1 MPRDAYRIGDSR
13 NFKEEEEKGFLSE
26 FTSGFSSGVD
36 TTMGTLGGVAAL
48 FNTVTGDEEEAI
60 EYLNYASQKFQ
71 DASESTGSVQSIEEI
86 EGAEDFVRWALYSA
100 GTIVPSIATS
110 VVGGGVGGYLG
121 KKVAEKAV
129 KDKIKKEVYD
139 KVQDDVSEAAKKRM
153 YRETLAGATQ
163 PYRGFGQAAGAF
175 TASAAQNTGSTY
187 LDIYEETGI
196 EAPDVALAA
205 GVASGALDA
214 ITPFVIL
221 RRIMPPTVFTKFKD
235 KLSDRIVENGG
246 VIRRSMLEATKQAG
260 FEGFTEA
267 TQELIQATAV
277 GMMRNDPTGGF
288 AEYADE
294 FVRNLE
300 NLEADEQLRSR
311 LLNAAAV
318 GAIGG
323 TFTGGVS
330 GVFKGEKRRV
340 EDARKG
346 KEQET
351 EADKPSEEQQSEDSE
366 EAQIQAII
374 REFDGRI
381 DRKAARRILVERQT
395 NQETA
400 RQELGEEQEA
410 AEQQAP
416 FSPLDQAPEEESLA
430 LEATRQRQRV
440 AREQAQGLGGEPRRR
455 GVTVDEQRARVY
467 EEELNESMG
476 RVLRGRRVLNEIVP
490 VSLYEGTTTPEENA
504 LAAQEAERITVLPS
518 GPTIELGPN
527 RTMDELAGVARVD
540 AQGNTTISGQTVD
553 YQGIQGTL
561 KKRDDGV
568 FVVVTPEGDEVVVE
582 SGESQAGSTAAALLG
597 VRPVDINVDTPAPDI
612 QFNQED
618 QTFISRGKKYR
629 YIETRYNDDGQ
640 PVAIDAETM
649 DGQPRVFRSKRT
661 LRAMEAERAKIQQSE
676 MTQNLATGP
685 AQFDDLS
692 ETLQMAVFD
701 QRETQG
707 VDTATDSV
715 TREEIEA
722 AVESAP
728 ASIQASL
735 RRETEALFA
744 RDTETEFDIRQ
755 TFKDEDQWLSF
766 EGDVVNANQET
777 LEARQERLDLLS
789 GQPNKPANSDDL
801 ITIKGV
807 EGVAEKVG
815 NAMRR
820 KAFFKLEVDGQ
831 ETNLEVTPADNI
843 SEIDSSVDSA
853 SATNEIQQ
861 AIFDLIEAGLPTEF
875 VDDIQAIAVHLAK
888 DMDALGATANDRM
901 SLDSAMVSKSLVDP
915 DSDRELRYVLAH
927 EAWHVID
934 NKADV
939 SGTLPSFN
947 VEITFG
953 AEGPKIV
960 LGDALA
966 DLYDNYLQGT
976 ELGRRFTYPF
986 NEIEQRLST
995 EADPAKLESIVES
1008 VKNFI
1013 KKETFAQLGAVY
1025 VSNPRLLKQQAPE
1038 AYNVIRT
1045 IRDNPKLV
1053 TGDED
1058 ARVQDTQVGIQP
1070 EGTGVQGEVRPSP
1083 VSGSNEVEAD
1093 GGTREAGLDGA
1104 EAGQADQD
1112 VGGETQQEAGDS
1124 DGLTVLSQTNP
1135 VEISGLLDQILEF
1148 EIPALRSRG
1157 VNIDPVALRQND
1169 SYTPKPDVNFRL
1181 PEGFRFDNKR
1191 SLDPNKGPQR
1201 FDEGSG
1207 VRLFSRYIFRQFED
1221 GTDIAGVVI
1230 HAPENLHIAFSGNL
1244 PIRGNRIG
1252 VFQTER
1258 DAIQAVVRSGKAE
1271 IATKN
1276 PVPNI
1281 TEEQRQSLVVQEGNF
1296 RPVVK
1301 VEELIV
1307 SRTANFQSEGTYDVE
1322 FPDGSVEQIFRD
1334 TLQFSTPRWMLV
1346 GIPETD
1352 IQATTGIGD
1361 NRTEALKTLIK
1372 RKGFD
1377 LFDGDDLATPSR
1389 DFETGVVSGLPEGYE
1404 HTQPTLSNPQT
1415 DGSPTSLAIYDSY
1428 VTKNGERVG
1437 FIEAMRGRVA
1447 AINLE
1452 TGERTPFET
1461 TREAVLHIV
1470 ERDMG
1475 PQTDATAQAE
1485 AAPETD
1491 IVPESQTE
1499 KIEDF
1504 GEKIGGARK
1513 DLVSEYRDQLSQE
1526 EIDIASV
1533 PLSKSFP
1540 APNYVKMAEA
1550 GIDQEKLAAIAMRRA
1565 EIPAKPRRAT
1575 KLRFWAEDVQRIKEL
1590 TQQVLDGE
1598 LSPADMVD
1606 DRSSRNTLP
1615 VIAQVD
1621 INNLAKAAV
1630 YRISEFKGFARQA
1643 DGTRISGDKLYH
1655 IRKGNDMRRL
1665 GDAYETLEE
1674 VQAAL
1679 ATELEK
1685 LGTEKRTKKQSK
1697 ISAYRDRRTGEV
1709 YLGWK
1714 GATGVLRLKDFD
1726 TSKEAFSYLEQNREE
1741 MEALLEE
1748 KKAQPEMRGAENR
1761 ERIGKERRTGGD
1773 MANITPQMFSDAF
1786 GFRGVEFGN
1795 WVENDKRQR
1804 DLNQA
1809 YDGLMD
1815 LAETLGIPPKAVS
1828 LNGTLG
1834 LAFGARGKGG
1844 KRPAAAHY
1852 EPNKVVINLTKKA
1865 GAGSLAHEWWHAL
1878 DNYFGK
1884 QRKVGFITDGDRR
1897 NRTLRS
1903 PDDDAVRLELMS
1915 KFSDIVT
1922 AINTSDL
1929 KKRSSELDKGRSN
1942 KYWSTQIEMTARAFE
1957 SYVKDKLAGEGI
1969 TNDYLANIASDDGS
1983 SKYPYPN
1990 AGEKEAI
1997 NQTFDALFE
2006 EMQSKETDKGVTL
2019 FVKRLSGQTQSYENA
2034 KATGQ
2039 LMDGTPSTSEFTLH
2053 DETNS
2058 EIFLR
2063 KFQDQFLPLKRAEQ
2077 AATEFLGVKELP
2089 ENMQTYVGETLSSGK
2104 IKADYDQL
2112 EANYVRPV
2120 GEILRDNNIDIDDFA
2135 LYLYAKHAPERND
2148 YIAKINPSLE
2158 NGSGMSN
2165 EDADRVIKQAEADG
2179 TASAMEEG
2187 ARLVYKMLGENR
2199 ERMQEAGLVDDDT
2212 IDGWNARYQFYVPL
2226 KGFASSLDDNAELT
2240 SVRGLPKGF
2249 NISGK
2254 EVFSALGRES
2264 TADNPLLYAL
2274 NDVENKIVRARRNEV
2289 AQRLL
2294 NLARAT
2300 SERGSDQ
2307 FKIYED
2313 SASYPMDRERADGM
2327 VRNVRMDKFDMRK
2340 ATRRDDG
2347 KPRFL
2352 SVKVDG
2358 NEVFVEIKNQALNN
2372 AMHNVGAENFE
2383 SLVGFLGKA
2392 TDGLQKF
2399 QIWRRNTLINYN
2411 PSWMLVNPIRDL
2423 QTGIMYALS
2432 ESSKEGGMIEGE
2444 GITGDILANYIPAAR
2459 AYYKNLRGDRV
2470 DSEFDEY
2477 FDEYQESGA
2486 PTGMTLTREI
2496 DEQKRRL
2503 ANIISEGSLMSNLRK
2518 IGDLVENL
2526 NTASENAVRF
2536 AAYVSAR
2543 NRGVTVQNAANLAK
2557 NMTVNFNRK
2566 GEMSAGLNLLYLFFN
2581 AAVQGTANIAQAMTG
2596 KSATGGPNKAQLAA
2610 FGIAGMAYLVTERN
2624 IIESDEDDDGESL
2637 YNDLSGYEKL
2647 MSWNIVNSDGK
2658 TYTQFPL
2665 PYGYGMFHTLGR
2677 LGAELANGL
2686 IDVDDV
2692 AAEITAAGAHHL
2704 LPPPLGFVGS
2714 IGTED
2719 DLLDFGKRATVDL
2732 LPDIF
2737 EPFVSLGFNMNHF
2750 GSPIY
2755 IPQNPLMDSAP
2766 DSSRSKKSTEQVF
2779 KDIATGLN
2787 NIDGS
2792 EFRKG
2797 TADFSPDSL
2806 KYVYEYL
2813 TGGMGRFISRS
2824 ADVAYLLSNE
2834 IVDDDPTLA
2843 EYPIIRYLNG
2853 EPSQFTDKMEYY
2865 ETARSLQEI
2874 FNEAGALTGDARKE
2888 FMAEFGAQAK
2898 LEPLYKE
2905 TQKQLRKLRKQKK
2918 VIEQTQ
2924 SDPVRAYDQIQKI
2937 EAQMDLLF
2945 DKFNKRYRE
2954 ATR

>member
-13 NFKEEEEKGFLSE
+13 NFEEEEEKGFLSE

-36 TTMGTLGGVAAL
+36 TTMGTLGGVRAL

-60 EYLNYASQKFQ
+60 EYLNYARQKFA

-100 GTIVPSIATS
+100 GTVVPSIATS
-110 VVGGGVGGYLG
+110 VAGGGVGGFLA
-121 KKVAEKAV
+121 KKGAEKAV

-175 TASAAQNTGSTY
+175 TASAAQNTGATY
-187 LDIYEETGI
+187 LDVYEETGI

-214 ITPFVIL
+214 ITPLVIL

-235 KLSDRIVENGG
+235 KLSDRVVENGG

-288 AEYADE
+288 AEYFEE
-294 FVRNLE
+294 FNRNLE
-300 NLEADEQLRSR
+300 NLEADDQLRSR

-330 GVFKGEKRRV
+330 GLAKGDKKRV
-340 EDARKG
+340 EDARKS
-346 KEQET
+346 KE
-351 EADKPSEEQQSEDSE
+351 SE
-366 EAQIQAII
+366 EAQDSEQQPTETLSQEEEEKQIQGII
-374 REFDGRI
+374 EEFGGI
-381 DRKAARRILVERQT
+381 DRKDARRILVERQT
-395 NQETA
+395 NQENA
-400 RQELGEEQEA
+400 SLELGEEQPA
-410 AEQQAP
+410 PEQQAP
-416 FSPLDQAPEEESLA
+416 FSSLDQAPEEESLE
-430 LEATRQRQRV
+430 LQATRQRQKI
-440 AREQAQGLGGEPRRR
+440 AREKAQGLGGESRRR
-455 GVTVDEQRARVY
+455 GVTVDEQRSRVY
-467 EEELNESMG
+467 DDQLNESMG
-476 RVLRGRRVLNEIVP
+476 RVLRGRRLLNEIVP
-490 VSLYEGTTTPEENA
+490 ISLYEGTTTPEENA
-504 LAAQEAERITVLPS
+504 QAAQEAERITVLPS
-518 GPTIELGPN
+518 GPTIELGPD
-527 RTMDELAGVARVD
+527 RPMESLER
-540 AQGNTTISGQTVD
+540 QTVD

-561 KKRDDGV
+561 TRRDDGV
-568 FVVVTPEGDEVVVE
+568 YVVVTPDGEEVVVE
-582 SGESQAGSTAAALLG
+582 AGESDAGSTAAALLG
-597 VRPVDINVDTPAPDI
+597 VRPVDISVDTPAPDI
-612 QFNQED
+612 QFNPQD
-618 QTFISRGKKYR
+618 QTFVSRGKKYR
-629 YIETRYNDDGQ
+629 YIGTRYDDDGQ
-640 PVAIDAETM
+640 PVGIDAETM
-649 DGQPRVFRSKRT
+649 NGQPRVFRSQRT
-661 LRAMEAERAKIQQSE
+661 LRAMEAAQAKLQQAE

-692 ETLQMAVFD
+692 ENLQMAVFE
-701 QRETQG
+701 QREAQG
-707 VDTATDSV
+707 VDATADEV
-715 TREEIEA
+715 TQEEVEA
-722 AVESAP
+722 AVQAAP

-735 RRETEALFA
+735 MQETQALFA
-744 RDTETEFDIRQ
+744 RDSGTEFEIRQ
-755 TFKDEDQWLSF
+755 TFNAEDQWLSF

-777 LEARQERLDLLS
+777 LEARQERLDLLT

-807 EGVAEKVG
+807 EAVAEKVG

-820 KAFFKLEVDGQ
+820 KAFFKIEADGEQ
-831 ETNLEVTPADNI
+831 TNLEAIPAENI
-843 SEIDSSVDSA
+843 SDIAGGVDA
-853 SATNEIQQ
+853 DAAKNEIQQ
-861 AIFDLIEAGLPTEF
+861 SIFDLIEAGLPTEF

-888 DMDALGATANDRM
+888 DMDGLGATTRDRM
-901 SLDSAMVSKSLVDP
+901 SLDSAIVSAALTEP
-915 DSDRELRYVLAH
+915 NADRELRYVLSH
-927 EAWHVID
+927 EAWHVLD
-934 NKADV
+934 NK
-939 SGTLPSFN
+939 SNISSTLPSFS
-947 VEITFG
+947 VDITFG
-953 AEGPKIV
+953 GEGARMI
-960 LGDALA
+960 LGDDLA
-966 DLYDNYLQGT
+966 ELYENYLNKT
-976 ELGRRFTYPF
+976 ELGQRFSYPF
-986 NEIEQRLST
+986 NELAKQVGPNSDADSLSRYVQQ
-995 EADPAKLESIVES
+995 EA
-1008 VKNFI
+1008 
-1013 KKETFAQLGAVY
+1013 FAQLGAIY
-1025 VSNPRLLKQQAPE
+1025 VSNPRLLKEQAPQ
-1038 AYNVIRT
+1038 AYNTIRT
-1045 IRDNPKLV
+1045 IRDNPRLV

-1058 ARVQDTQVGIQP
+1058 ARVQDTGAGVQP
-1070 EGTGVQGEVRPSP
+1070 EGAGVQGEVRPFP
-1083 VSGSNEVEAD
+1083 ERGSNEVEAD
-1093 GGTREAGLDGA
+1093 GGAREAGLDGA
-1104 EAGQADQD
+1104 EAGQADQ
-1112 VGGETQQEAGDS
+1112 VMGGEAQQEAGS
-1124 DGLTVLSQTNP
+1124 GDGLTVLNQPNP

-1252 VFQTER
+1252 VFQSER

-1301 VEELIV
+1301 VEELRV
-1307 SRTANFQSEGTYDVE
+1307 SRTENFQSEGTYDVE

-1428 VTKNGERVG
+1428 VTKNGENIG
-1437 FIEAMRGRVA
+1437 FVEAMRGRVA
-1447 AINLE
+1447 AVDLK

-1475 PQTDATAQAE
+1475 PQTDATPQAE
-1485 AAPETD
+1485 ATPEPD

-1513 DLVSEYRDQLSQE
+1513 DLITEYRDQLSQE

-1550 GIDQEKLAAIAMRRA
+1550 GVDREKLAAIAMRRA

-1606 DRSSRNTLP
+1606 DKNSRNSLP
-1615 VIAQVD
+1615 IIAQAD

-1630 YRISEFKGFARQA
+1630 YRVNAFSGFARNA
-1643 DGTRISGDKLYH
+1643 DGKKVEGNKLYH
-1655 IRKGNDMRRL
+1655 VIKNNEYRRL

-1674 VQAAL
+1674 AQAAL
-1679 ATELEK
+1679 AAEIEK
-1685 LGTEKRTKKQSK
+1685 LGTEKGSKKQSK
-1697 ISAYRDRRTGEV
+1697 ISAYKDRRTGEV

-1714 GATGVLRLKDFD
+1714 GATGILRLKDFE
-1726 TSKEAFSYLEQNREE
+1726 TSREAFSYLEQNREE

-1748 KKAQPEMRGAENR
+1748 KKAQPQMRGAENR
-1761 ERIGKERRTGGD
+1761 ERIGKERRSGGD

-1795 WVENDKRQR
+1795 WVENEKRQR

-1903 PDDDAVRLELMS
+1903 PDDDAVRFELMS

-1922 AINTSDL
+1922 AINTSEM
-1929 KKRSSELDKGRSN
+1929 KKRSSELDKGRSS

-1983 SKYPYPN
+1983 GSYPYPT
-1990 AGEKEAI
+1990 ADEKDAI

-2006 EMQSKETDKGVTL
+2006 EMQSKETGKGVTL

-2034 KATGQ
+2034 KATGE

-2053 DETNS
+2053 DETNT

-2063 KFQDQFLPLKRAEQ
+2063 KFQDQFLPLKKTEQ
-2077 AATEFLGVKELP
+2077 AAAEFLGVKELP

-2104 IKADYDQL
+2104 IKNDYDQL
-2112 EANYVRPV
+2112 EVNYVKPV
-2120 GEILRDNNIDIDDFA
+2120 GQILRDNGIDIDDFG

-2148 YIAKINPSLE
+2148 YIAKINPSLDS
-2158 NGSGMSN
+2158 GSGMSN

-2179 TASAMEEG
+2179 TSGAMEEG
-2187 ARLVYKMLGENR
+2187 ASLVYKMLAENR
-2199 ERMQEAGLVDDDT
+2199 ARMQESGLVDDDT

-2226 KGFASSLDDNAELT
+2226 KGFAASLDENAELT
-2240 SVRGLPKGF
+2240 SSRGLPKGF

-2254 EVFSALGRES
+2254 EVFSALGRGS
-2264 TADNPLLYAL
+2264 KADNPLLYAL
-2274 NDVENKIVRARRNEV
+2274 TDVENKIVRARRNEV
-2289 AQRLL
+2289 SQRLL

-2300 SERGSDQ
+2300 SARGSDQ

-2313 SASYPMDRERADGM
+2313 SSSYPMDREKSQGQ
-2327 VRNVRMDKFDMRK
+2327 VRGVRMDKFDMRK
-2340 ATRRDDG
+2340 ATRKDDG
-2347 KPRFL
+2347 KKRFL
-2352 SVKVDG
+2352 AVKVDG
-2358 NEVFVEIKNQALNN
+2358 NEIFIEIKNQALNN

-2411 PSWMLVNPIRDL
+2411 PSWMLINPIRDL

-2496 DEQKRRL
+2496 EEQKRRL

-2518 IGDLVENL
+2518 IGDLVENM

-2543 NRGVTVQNAANLAK
+2543 NRGVEVQKAANLAK
-2557 NMTVNFNRK
+2557 NLTVNFNRK

-2596 KSATGGPNKAQLAA
+2596 KSASGGPNRAQLAA
-2610 FGIAGMAYLVTERN
+2610 LGMASIAYLVTERN
-2624 IIESDEDDDGESL
+2624 IIETDEDDDGESL

-2658 TYTQFPL
+2658 TFTQFPL

-2677 LGAELANGL
+2677 LGAELAHGL
-2686 IDVDDV
+2686 IDIDDV
-2692 AAEITAAGAHHL
+2692 AAEVTAASAHHL

-2719 DLLDFGKRATVDL
+2719 DLLDFSKRATVDL
-2732 LPDIF
+2732 LPDF
-2737 EPFVSLGFNMNHF
+2737 AEPFVALGFNMNHF

-2755 IPQNPLMDSAP
+2755 IPQNTLMDSAP
-2766 DSSRSKKSTEQVF
+2766 DSSRSKKSTEQIYR
-2779 KDIATGLN
+2779 DIATGLN
-2787 NIDGS
+2787 NINGS

-2797 TADFSPDSL
+2797 TLDVSPDAL
-2806 KYVYEYL
+2806 KYVYEYM
-2813 TGGMGRFISRS
+2813 TGGMGKFISRS

-2834 IVDDDPTLA
+2834 VSDDDPTLSD
-2843 EYPIIRYLNG
+2843 YPIIRYLNG

-2865 ETARSLQEI
+2865 ESARSLQEI
-2874 FNEAGALTGDARKE
+2874 FNEAEALTGNDRKE
-2888 FMAEFGAQAK
+2888 FMLEFGERAK

-2924 SDPVRAYDQIQKI
+2924 ADPVRAYEQIQRI
-2937 EAQMDLLF
+2937 EAQMDLLY